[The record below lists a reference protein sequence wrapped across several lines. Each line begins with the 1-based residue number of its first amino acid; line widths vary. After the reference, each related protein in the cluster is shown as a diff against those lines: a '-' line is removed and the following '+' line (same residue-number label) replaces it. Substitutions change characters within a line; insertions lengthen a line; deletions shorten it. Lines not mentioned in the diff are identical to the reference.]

1 MKCPRC
7 KTTDLKPTMIEEF
20 LPAAGCSDCGGSLV
34 SLVYYRHWAETHQP
48 PAELGS
54 EDTTISV
61 ETTDTT
67 SALNCPKCARV
78 MMKYKLTGTVSNR
91 LDACSLCEEAWL
103 DRGEWELLAA
113 LQLSHLM
120 PSIFTDAW
128 QRRIRREQVE
138 GGRRLNLAR
147 RIGEQGVEKVEQF
160 AAWLNQNQHKA
171 DILVYL
177 YRE

>member
-7 KTTDLKPTMIEEF
+7 KTSDLKPTLIEEM
-20 LPAAGCSDCGGSLV
+20 LPATGCSGCGGSLV
-34 SLVYYRHWAETHQP
+34 SLVYYRHWAETHKP
-48 PAELGS
+48 PPELGP

-67 SALNCPKCARV
+67 TALTCPKCARV

-91 LDACSLCEEAWL
+91 LDLCSLCEEAWL
-103 DRGEWELLAA
+103 DKGEWQLLEA

-120 PSIFTDAW
+120 PSIFTDTW
-128 QRRIRREQVE
+128 QKRIRREQVA
-138 GGRRLNLAR
+138 GGRRLNLQRA
-147 RIGEQGVEKVEQF
+147 IGELAVAKVEEF
-160 AAWLNQNQHKA
+160 AAWLNQSPHKS